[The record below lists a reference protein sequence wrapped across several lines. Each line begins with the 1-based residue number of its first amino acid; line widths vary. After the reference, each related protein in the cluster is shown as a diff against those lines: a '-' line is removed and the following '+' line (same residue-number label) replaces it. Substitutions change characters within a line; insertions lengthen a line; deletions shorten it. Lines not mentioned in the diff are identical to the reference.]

1 MSVIFK
7 LGIITMANI
16 KGVFQH
22 VQFQIVKNDESDIVS
37 YLNMINTGV
46 EKKIQLF
53 EFTSEITNISKAVVL
68 EETL

>member
-1 MSVIFK
+1 
-7 LGIITMANI
+7 MANI